1 MHNLNQSP
9 TYRWINSV
17 LVSILTSVILSGAP
31 SGSQAAEITA
41 DVVARVESTIGQENL
56 LWTRYG
62 WPGNTTINWVLA
74 LGLVWLWWVWLRNP
88 KRREKIKKRLKVAW
102 TITWTMIGGMWALL
116 MERFKKP
123 KSKTSFLES
132 QTEVDFFH
140 NDTPPWQTDVPS
152 VSRSDSEI
160 QAALSIDTVDEAES
174 TLQVADTIMSIFDI
188 VKWVQPLAES
198 DKYIEWSQYSFDTIK
213 IEHQFNIT
221 KSWLDNNQYSQAMW
235 FLRMSFDM
243 IPENGSIFE
252 RLCLQMKII
261 DLLLS
266 WWESANDD
274 VKTKITERVN
284 KYAQTVLQIHSQIPF
299 SEQVFFGLFITHT
312 PPYFRADNP
321 CLPIIIKKLWLD
333 GSKVYSDVS
342 QEWD

>member
-123 KSKTSFLES
+123 KSETSFLES
-132 QTEVDFFH
+132 RMQPDPFEMD
-140 NDTPPWQTDVPS
+140 DSLRKAGVPS
-152 VSRSDSEI
+152 VSGADSGSH
-160 QAALSIDTVDEAES
+160 AALSIDTVDEAET
-174 TLQVADTIMSIFDI
+174 TLQFADTVMSKIAI
-188 VKWVQPLAES
+188 IIWVQQQIIRN
-198 DKYIEWSQYSFDTIK
+198 DYTDWSQYSFDISG
-213 IEHQFNIT
+213 IEDQFMET
-221 KSWLDNNQYSQAMW
+221 WRFLSNNQYSQAMW
-235 FLRMSFDM
+235 LLRKSFHK
-243 IPENGSIFE
+243 ISENGSIFE
-252 RLCLQMKII
+252 KLCLQMKII

-266 WWESANDD
+266 WWESANED
-274 VKTKITERVN
+274 VKNKITERIE
-284 KYAQTVLQIHSQIPF
+284 KYTQTVLQTHSTIPF
-299 SEQVFFGLFITHT
+299 NQQRDFWDFLIHE

-321 CLPIIIKKLWLD
+321 CLPIIIEKLWLTEL
-333 GSKVYSDVS
+333 KAHPDVL
-342 QEWD
+342 QERD